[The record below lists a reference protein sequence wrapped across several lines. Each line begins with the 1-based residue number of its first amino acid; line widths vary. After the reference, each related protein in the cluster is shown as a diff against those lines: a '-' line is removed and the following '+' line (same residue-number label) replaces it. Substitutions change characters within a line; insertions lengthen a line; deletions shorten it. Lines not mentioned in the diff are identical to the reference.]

1 MVCVE
6 VALVEDV
13 LEAVADGSA
22 VVCVSECTAVGEE
35 TVAEPLLKGAEDD
48 SDAVADA
55 LVDGTGTFDV
65 TAPLDDGLELVAVGI
80 AGLLLAGGM
89 TAVDEVKVKLG
100 IEMGI
105 DREGRPVEPLD

>member
-1 MVCVE
+1 
-6 VALVEDV
+6 
-13 LEAVADGSA
+13 
-22 VVCVSECTAVGEE
+22 
-35 TVAEPLLKGAEDD
+35 
-48 SDAVADA
+48 
-55 LVDGTGTFDV
+55 
-65 TAPLDDGLELVAVGI
+65 VGI